1 MNIHLP
7 ISWIRQHWILSIVAA
22 SCILVT
28 LYLLALVVL
37 FGYEL
42 GGSEATRKLADKAVS
57 AGDPAWCTRMIYPN
71 IMMGPAKYEF
81 INNCLN
87 VYAKETGDV
96 SVCMSTMSPDSCVLR
111 IAENRNKPELC
122 AQAIDPRRQGT
133 DGRGKC
139 FGYFA
144 ERERDYHYCEQ
155 LLSLSEVPESQNR
168 ICISNYI
175 GRDKSKI
182 NLSLCESIST
192 PDLREFCI
200 ARVRNSL

>member
-1 MNIHLP
+1 MSSRKHRWILIIILIVLFPAVVYAWLYVQGYSIRPAQELAAVQAKKAIAAGDITLCTRVLP
-7 ISWIRQHWILSIVAA
+7 YPELMGRGTYDIINGCFNEYIRQTGEIQYCKMTLGAG
-22 SCILVT
+22 SCVT
-28 LYLLALVVL
+28 R
-37 FGYEL
+37 F
-42 GGSEATRKLADKAVS
+42 
-57 AGDPAWCTRMIYPN
+57 
-71 IMMGPAKYEF
+71 
-81 INNCLN
+81 
-87 VYAKETGDV
+87 AKERNDPQL
-96 SVCMSTMSPDSCVLR
+96 C
-111 IAENRNKPELC
+111 ENAYFEGK
-122 AQAIDPRRQGT
+122 QD
-133 DGRGKC
+133 DRGSC

-192 PDLREFCI
+192 PDLKEFCI